1 MLRDMLQGLEAV
13 HSALRRSDERHGLR
27 VVNEIGTPYHIEM
40 SIRSVAYYNARTL
53 GFQPEEE
60 ENDIFAED
68 DDVNDNNL
76 GRTTRRRSTP
86 SATTSASS
94 TSTSSPDSV
103 TMRLHFPAARPVT
116 NQGVIST
123 CLPLVTSILKEGF
136 EDTVA
141 DELTAAIKLL
151 SVHGVIELIP
161 PIIDHEPIDSEA
173 VGSEAVGSEA
183 FGPELRGRE
192 LPPDPD
198 PDPSTTQTPTSS
210 TSTSFSS
217 TEAKAMFIQACKEGD
232 LRTLTKLLDKSAGS
246 ELDVNCTEMVDNN
259 TGLILAV
266 LENKADVVKFLVEN
280 TKIDVNSVNKYGYT
294 ALMNAAQNGN
304 LDILTVLLSRPDTDL
319 ELVNRAG
326 KRAEECAK
334 KRHRD
339 SVRTLISE
347 ARKNRFPMRR
357 VGLCNLGNS
366 CYMNCV
372 LQALHHTPL
381 FRDQVVSH
389 TCDLQ
394 RQRVL
399 ASLQQVFVFL
409 RFSKRDRFFPSEFQ
423 RVSRVPWLETR
434 RQHDCSEFLNHLL
447 DTLQEEQELCVPT
460 PTDEVS
466 LIVRSVFGIQQ
477 QTCYKCRTCTTK
489 REIMDWCN
497 TLYVSITGSILRL
510 ADLLQNN
517 FKPELMTGD
526 NKFFCENC
534 ETHTEADRT
543 VTVVSPPECLII
555 TMKRFKY
562 DTAKD
567 RRLKIMSDVNCPEYL
582 ELPLVEGQERYRL
595 HGMVIH
601 SGYDSDGGHYFTWNR
616 WASMCDCFR

>member
-1 MLRDMLQGLEAV
+1 MSELCTALPGLLASVQGTESWGRLAEAARFLLSLHADTDPIKAERLRAACEEAAEPSETRRQQLRDKSLTDGGGGV
-13 HSALRRSDERHGLR
+13 G
-27 VVNEIGTPYHIEM
+27 
-40 SIRSVAYYNARTL
+40 
-53 GFQPEEE
+53 
-60 ENDIFAED
+60 
-68 DDVNDNNL
+68 
-76 GRTTRRRSTP
+76 
-86 SATTSASS
+86 
-94 TSTSSPDSV
+94 
-103 TMRLHFPAARPVT
+103 AAAA
-116 NQGVIST
+116 
-123 CLPLVTSILKEGF
+123 
-136 EDTVA
+136 A
-141 DELTAAIKLL
+141 DL
-151 SVHGVIELIP
+151 
-161 PIIDHEPIDSEA
+161 
-173 VGSEAVGSEA
+173 
-183 FGPELRGRE
+183 
-192 LPPDPD
+192 
-198 PDPSTTQTPTSS
+198 
-210 TSTSFSS
+210 S
-217 TEAKAMFIQACKEGD
+217 TED
-232 LRTLTKLLDKSAGS
+232 HLTRFQTRQ
-246 ELDVNCTEMVDNN
+246 V
-259 TGLILAV
+259 GLI
-266 LENKADVVKFLVEN
+266 
-280 TKIDVNSVNKYGYT
+280 
-294 ALMNAAQNGN
+294 
-304 LDILTVLLSRPDTDL
+304 
-319 ELVNRAG
+319 
-326 KRAEECAK
+326 
-334 KRHRD
+334 
-339 SVRTLISE
+339 
-347 ARKNRFPMRR
+347 
-357 VGLCNLGNS
+357 NLGNT

>member
-1 MLRDMLQGLEAV
+1 MSYVHRD
-13 HSALRRSDERHGLR
+13 
-27 VVNEIGTPYHIEM
+27 YHIQLQV
-40 SIRSVAYYNARTL
+40 SILEKITIFTYRSVAYYNARTL

-60 ENDIFAED
+60 ENDIFNED
-68 DDVNDNNL
+68 DDDNNNNNL
-76 GRTTRRRSTP
+76 GQTTRRRNTP
-86 SATTSASS
+86 STAMPASS

-123 CLPLVTSILKEGF
+123 CLPLVTSILKESF

-141 DELTAAIKLL
+141 DDLTAAINLL
-151 SVHGVIELIP
+151 SVHGIIELIP
-161 PIIDHEPIDSEA
+161 PIIDHET
-173 VGSEAVGSEA
+173 VGSEAVG
-183 FGPELRGRE
+183 PELVGGE

-198 PDPSTTQTPTSS
+198 PDPSTSPTPSTTPPPTTTTSI
-210 TSTSFSS
+210 SS
-217 TEAKAMFIQACKEGD
+217 TEAKAMFVQACKEGD
-232 LRTLTKLLDKSAGS
+232 LRTLTKLLDMSAGS

-266 LENKADVVKFLVEN
+266 LENKAEVVKFLVEN
-280 TKIDVNSVNKYGYT
+280 TDIDVNSINKYGYT

-304 LDILTVLLSRPDTDL
+304 LDILTVLLNRPDTDL

-334 KRHRD
+334 KKHRD

-347 ARKNRFPMRR
+347 ARKRRFPTRLL
-357 VGLCNLGNS
+357 GLCNLGNS
-366 CYMNCV
+366 CFMNSV
-372 LQALHHTPL
+372 LQVLYHTPL

-399 ASLQQVFVFL
+399 ASLQQVFLFL

-423 RVSRVPWLETR
+423 RVSRVPWLEHG
-434 RQHDCSEFLNHLL
+434 RQQDCSEFLNHLL
-447 DTLQEEQELCVPT
+447 DTVQEEEILCLPT

-477 QTCYKCRTCTTK
+477 QTCYKCRNCTGK
-489 REIMDWCN
+489 REITDWCN
-497 TLYVSITGSILRL
+497 TLLVCMTESMLRL
-510 ADLLQNN
+510 SDLLQKS
-517 FKPELMTGD
+517 FESELMTGD

-534 ETHTEADRT
+534 DSHTEADRT

-555 TMKRFKY
+555 TLKRFKY
-562 DTAKD
+562 DAATNQ
-567 RRLKIMSDVNCPEYL
+567 RVKIMSHITCPEYL
-582 ELPLVEGQERYRL
+582 ELPVAEGQQRYRL
-595 HGMVIH
+595 YGVVIH
-601 SGYDSDGGHYFTWNR
+601 SGCDGDRGHYFTWIR
-616 WASMCDCFR
+616 

>member
-103 TMRLHFPAARPVT
+103 TMRLHFPAAQPVT
-116 NQGVIST
+116 EQGVIST

-347 ARKNRFPMRR
+347 ARKRRFPTRLL
-357 VGLCNLGNS
+357 GLCNLGNS
-366 CYMNCV
+366 CFMNSV
-372 LQALHHTPL
+372 LQVLYHTPL

-389 TCDLQ
+389 TCNLP

-399 ASLQQVFVFL
+399 ASLQQVFLFL
-409 RFSKRDRFFPSEFQ
+409 RYSKRNIFSPSEFL
-423 RVSRVPWLETR
+423 RLARPPWLEAG
-434 RQHDCSEFLNHLL
+434 RQQDCSEFLTHLL
-447 DTLQEEQELCVPT
+447 DTLNEST
-460 PTDEVS
+460 SIT
-466 LIVRSVFGIQQ
+466 RKVFGSKMR
-477 QTCYKCRTCTTK
+477 TSTECNNCRGLKVT
-489 REIMDWCN
+489 DWDTADFQLSLPDPEFN
-497 TLYVSITGSILRL
+497 ILS
-510 ADLLQNN
+510 DLIHNYFEPQHL
-517 FKPELMTGD
+517 TGD
-526 NKFFCENC
+526 NKYFCVNC
-534 ETHTEADRT
+534 DNHTEADQT
-543 VTVVSPPECLII
+543 VTVVSAPECLLI
-555 TMKRFKY
+555 TMLRFKY
-562 DTAKD
+562 GTTTH
-567 RRLKIMSDVNCPEYL
+567 RRVKIMSGVSYPQYL
-582 ELPLVEGQERYRL
+582 ELPVAGGRQRYRL
-595 HGMVIH
+595 YGVVIH
-601 SGYDSDGGHYFTWNR
+601 SGYTSDGGHYYTWIR
-616 WASMCDCFR
+616 SGQWWRP